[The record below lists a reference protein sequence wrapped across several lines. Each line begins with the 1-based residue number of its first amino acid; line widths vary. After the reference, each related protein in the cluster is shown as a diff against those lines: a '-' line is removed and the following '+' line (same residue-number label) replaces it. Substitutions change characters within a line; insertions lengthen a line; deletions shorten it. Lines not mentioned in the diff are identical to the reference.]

1 MLNLNTSE
9 KNWASTTAARFE
21 HKLRAVRER
30 SAEKIPNRAVDGVHN
45 NKADGGSYTPDD
57 GICWWTNGF
66 WAGMLWQAY
75 HATHDD
81 RYAEIARFTERTLD
95 ECFSCYYGL
104 HHDVGFMWLPSAVA
118 DYRLTGDADAR
129 RRGLHAAQLLAGR
142 FNPAG
147 FIRVERLPRPR
158 DRHPR
163 LGDHR
168 LPVQYSAFVLGERG
182 NQGPAFC

>member
-1 MLNLNTSE
+1 MLKLNTTE

-66 WAGMLWQAY
+66 WAGILWQAY

-81 RYAEIARFTERTLD
+81 RYAEIARYTERRLD
-95 ECFSCYYGL
+95 ES
-104 HHDVGFMWLPSAVA
+104 
-118 DYRLTGDADAR
+118 
-129 RRGLHAAQLLAGR
+129 
-142 FNPAG
+142 FN
-147 FIRVERLPRPR
+147 I
-158 DRHPR
+158 
-163 LGDHR
+163 
-168 LPVQYSAFVLGERG
+168 Y
-182 NQGPAFC
+182 